1 MMQEIITRKWA
12 PVLIQTLR
20 CLIQMADL
28 GDLVLDNPWSSNGH
42 IGGVGK
48 LVLEKDDIDELVGEW
63 ECG

>member
-1 MMQEIITRKWA
+1 
-12 PVLIQTLR
+12 
-20 CLIQMADL
+20 MADL

-63 ECG
+63 KCG